1 MEEDIKNIV
10 KFIELSKKKAE
21 LEFFQRYFS
30 KPFSQEEFSSLI
42 SQLSQIDA
50 FFKGKKLFFVLPYQ
64 STINS
69 TNAEIEKFDP
79 SDFSKQ
85 ILSKNGSAYDLFVL
99 RGNIVKKNFA
109 DRYEIAKILA
119 LSLKID
125 PILSAK
131 ITELLFSPDP
141 NLMLD
146 VTEPSTEVVS
156 LLILLRK
163 IGIPFKVS
171 NPSVEE
177 KISLAVFSPLYLGYR
192 NYYFTKEQIDRFN
205 QIEKEIAALMPSI
218 QLKNAE
224 AQIKKFTPE
233 EQNAFEEIQGKYL
246 HLIKEKEELLKKSDS
261 L

>member
-30 KPFSQEEFSSLI
+30 KPFSQEEFLALTNH
-42 SQLSQIDA
+42 LSQIDS
-50 FFKGKKLFFVLPYQ
+50 FFKSKKLFFVLPHQ
-64 STINS
+64 SIINS
-69 TNAEIEKFDP
+69 ISGEIDKIDSTE
-79 SDFSKQ
+79 FSKQ
-85 ILSKNGSAYDLFVL
+85 ILAKNGPAYELFVK

-131 ITELLFSPDP
+131 ITELLFSPDS
-141 NLMLD
+141 NFVLD
-146 VTEPSTEVVS
+146 FSTSSNELS
-156 LLILLRK
+156 SILLLLKK
-163 IGIPFKVS
+163 IGVPFKVS
-171 NPSVEE
+171 DLQSQE
-177 KISLAVFSPLYLGYR
+177 KLSSYEFFPLYVGYR
-192 NYYFTKEQIDRFN
+192 NYYFTKQQIDRFN
-205 QIEKEIAALMPSI
+205 QIEKDIQSLMPSI

-224 AQIKKFTPE
+224 AQIKKFTSE
-233 EQNAFEEIQGKYL
+233 EQTAFEEIQGKYL
-246 HLIKEKEELLKKSDS
+246 QLIKEKEELLKNADS